1 MNKRILIL
9 MLAMTL
15 LLTGCQLAVETV
27 NEQGMHNPD
36 RLVGVVVTTEYLDLF
51 DMEGYLD
58 DNLGAI
64 MAGKNPDQFD
74 YQGRLYAQ
82 EEVEYSITEDGKDC
96 YTTYYNF
103 DHVDG
108 IALLYYTAYTYTESG
123 ELLAEFT
130 IGVTDDGLWD
140 VHFSMELTE
149 GSVYFSENSG
159 EIMLYVN
166 PVYQDSDGKLYLV
179 QGDCMHSADG
189 LGSMSMWYTETQTE
203 TTGGESST
211 RKREIKITA
220 EWVPVAERLALIQM
234 NAENQIIARQ
244 EYIPEELPEELTP
257 EADCAYIILEQY
269 AGGEVTR
276 QMLQKEDTYFTVH
289 IMGDAPYC
297 LGTSTNI
304 LWP

>member
-9 MLAMTL
+9 MLVMAMF
-15 LLTGCQLAVETV
+15 LTGCQLAVETV

-36 RLVGVVVTTEYLDLF
+36 RLVGVVVTTEHLDMF
-51 DMEGYLD
+51 DMEGYLE

-64 MAGKNPDQFD
+64 MAGKNPDQSD

-82 EEVEYSITEDGKDC
+82 EEVVHGITEDGKNC

-108 IALLYYTAYTYTESG
+108 IALLRYTAHTYTEGG

-130 IGVTDDGLWD
+130 TGMTDDGLWD
-140 VHFSMELTE
+140 IHFGMELTE
-149 GSVYFSENSG
+149 GSVYFPENSG

-166 PVYQDSDGKLYLV
+166 PVYQDADGKLYLV
-179 QGDCMHSADG
+179 QGDGMHSADG

-203 TTGGESST
+203 TRDGESST

-220 EWVPVAERLALIQM
+220 EWVPVAEKVVLVQM

-244 EYIPEELPEELTP
+244 EYTPEELLEELIP
-257 EADCAYIILEQY
+257 EADCAYIILEQH

-276 QMLQKEDTYFTVH
+276 RLLQKEDAYFIVH
-289 IMGDAPYC
+289 TMGDAPYC
-297 LGTSTNI
+297 LGTSVNI
-304 LWP
+304 CWQ